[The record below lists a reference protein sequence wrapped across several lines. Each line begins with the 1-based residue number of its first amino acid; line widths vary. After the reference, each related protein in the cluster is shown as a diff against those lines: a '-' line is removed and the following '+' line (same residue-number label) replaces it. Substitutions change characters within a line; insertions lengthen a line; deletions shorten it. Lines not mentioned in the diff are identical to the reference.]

1 MRGYRKDTYMTDST
15 QALPVPEAVGKLYD
29 RLTLTALDDGTF
41 NPNIHIGFWDTPD
54 SEATLEEAVDRLT
67 DVLIERLLVDD
78 SAHVL
83 DLGCGVGG
91 PGLRVARTTGAR
103 VTGVSISQ
111 EQVKTANRLA
121 EKAGLADRATFQHAD
136 AMKLPFEDGL
146 FDAVMALESIIHMPD
161 RQQVLTEA
169 SRVLRPGGRLVL
181 TDIFERAPRKE
192 VPHPSIQ
199 KFCRNFMVTL
209 ADADDYVSL
218 LHRSG
223 LRLRGLLD
231 ITEHTQQRTFQE
243 LSRPTAGGDRPE
255 ALGQTNL
262 PDLFHPSDM
271 LGVDEFGCLLVAAV
285 RP

>member
-1 MRGYRKDTYMTDST
+1 MTDSAQT
-15 QALPVPEAVGKLYD
+15 LPVPEAVGKLYD
-29 RLTLTALDDGTF
+29 RLTLTALRDGTF

-54 SEATLEEAVDRLT
+54 SKATLEEAVDRLT
-67 DVLIERLLVDD
+67 DVLIERLLVDETD
-78 SAHVL
+78 HVL
-83 DLGCGVGG
+83 DVGCGVGG
-91 PGLRVARTTGAR
+91 PGLRVVESTGAR
-103 VTGVSISQ
+103 LTGISISE

-121 EKAGLADRATFQHAD
+121 EEAGRADRAVFQRAD
-136 AMKLPFEDGL
+136 AMQLPFEDAS

-161 RQQVLTEA
+161 RETVLTEVA
-169 SRVLRPGGRLVL
+169 RVLRPGGRLVL
-181 TDIFERAPRKE
+181 TDVFERAPRK
-192 VPHPSIQ
+192 VPRHPSID

-209 ADADDYVSL
+209 ADVDGYVAM

-243 LSRPTAGGDRPE
+243 LSRPVEGADRHE

-262 PDLFHPSDM
+262 PDLFQPSDM
-271 LGVDEFGCLLVAAV
+271 LGVDEFGCILVAAV

>member
-1 MRGYRKDTYMTDST
+1 MTDSAQT
-15 QALPVPEAVGKLYD
+15 LPVPEAVGKLYD
-29 RLTLTALDDGTF
+29 RLTLTALRDGTF

-54 SEATLEEAVDRLT
+54 SKATLEEAVDRLT
-67 DVLIERLLVDD
+67 DVLIERLLVDETD
-78 SAHVL
+78 HVL
-83 DLGCGVGG
+83 DVGCGVGG
-91 PGLRVARTTGAR
+91 PGLRVVESTGAR
-103 VTGVSISQ
+103 LTGISISE

-121 EKAGLADRATFQHAD
+121 EEAGRADRAVFQRAD
-136 AMKLPFEDGL
+136 AMQLPFEDAS

-161 RQQVLTEA
+161 RETVLTEVA
-169 SRVLRPGGRLVL
+169 RVLRPGGRLVL
-181 TDIFERAPRKE
+181 TDVFERAPQK
-192 VPHPSIQ
+192 VPRHPSID

-209 ADADDYVSL
+209 ADVDGYVAM

-243 LSRPTAGGDRPE
+243 LSRPVEGADRHE

-262 PDLFHPSDM
+262 PDLFQPSDM
-271 LGVDEFGCLLVAAV
+271 LGVDEFGCVLVAAV

>member
-1 MRGYRKDTYMTDST
+1 MVGETD
-15 QALPVPEAVGKLYD
+15 
-29 RLTLTALDDGTF
+29 
-41 NPNIHIGFWDTPD
+41 
-54 SEATLEEAVDRLT
+54 
-67 DVLIERLLVDD
+67 
-78 SAHVL
+78 HVL

-91 PGLRVARTTGAR
+91 PGLRVVERTGAR
-103 VTGVSISQ
+103 LTGISISE

-121 EKAGLADRATFQHAD
+121 EEAGRADRAVFRRAD
-136 AMKLPFEDGL
+136 AMELPFEDGS

-161 RQQVLTEA
+161 REQVLTEVA
-169 SRVLRPGGRLVL
+169 RVLRPGGRLVL
-181 TDIFERAPRKE
+181 TDVFERAPRKT
-192 VPHPSIQ
+192 PRHPSID

-209 ADADDYVSL
+209 ADADGYVAM
-218 LHRSG
+218 LHRAG

-231 ITEHTQQRTFQE
+231 ITEHTMQRTFEE
-243 LSRPTAGGDRPE
+243 LARPVEGADRPE

>member
-1 MRGYRKDTYMTDST
+1 MTDST
-15 QALPVPEAVGKLYD
+15 QALPEPEAVGKLYD
-29 RLTLTALDDGTF
+29 RLTLTALGDGTF

-54 SEATLEEAVDRLT
+54 STATLEEAVDRLT

-91 PGLRVARTTGAR
+91 PGLRVARETGAR

-121 EKAGLADRATFQHAD
+121 EEAGLADRAVFRHAD
-136 AMKLPFEDGL
+136 AMKLPFEDAS

-169 SRVLRPGGRLVL
+169 ARVLQPGGRLVL
-181 TDIFERAPRKE
+181 TDVFERAPRKE
-192 VPHPSIQ
+192 TLHPSIE

-209 ADADDYVSL
+209 ADADDYVAL

-243 LSRPTAGGDRPE
+243 LSRPTEGEDRPE

-262 PDLFHPSDM
+262 PDLFRPSDM

>member
-1 MRGYRKDTYMTDST
+1 MTDSAQT
-15 QALPVPEAVGKLYD
+15 LPEPEAVGALYD
-29 RLTLTALDDGTF
+29 RLTRTALNDGTF
-41 NPNIHIGFWDTPD
+41 NPNIHIGFWETPD
-54 SEATLEEAVDRLT
+54 SEATLEEAVDTLT
-67 DVLIERLLVDD
+67 DVLIERLLVDG
-78 SAHVL
+78 SHHVL

-91 PGLRVARTTGAR
+91 PALRVTRQTGAR

-121 EKAGLADRATFQHAD
+121 EEAGLADRAVFEHGD
-136 AMKLPFEDGL
+136 AMHLPFEDGS

-169 SRVLRPGGRLVL
+169 ARVLKPGGRLVL

-209 ADADDYVSL
+209 ADADDYVAL

-231 ITEHTQQRTFQE
+231 ITEHTQQRTFRE
-243 LSRPTAGGDRPE
+243 LARPTAEEDRPE

-262 PDLFHPSDM
+262 PDLFRPADM
-271 LGVDEFGCLLVAAV
+271 LGVEEFGCLLAAAV

>member
-1 MRGYRKDTYMTDST
+1 MTDST
-15 QALPVPEAVGKLYD
+15 QTLPVPEAVGKLYD
-29 RLTLTALDDGTF
+29 RLTLTALNDGTF

-54 SEATLEEAVDRLT
+54 STATLEEAVDRLT

-91 PGLRVARTTGAR
+91 PGIRVARRTGAR
-103 VTGVSISQ
+103 VTGISISQ

-121 EKAGLADRATFQHAD
+121 AEAGLADRAEFRHAD
-136 AMKLPFEDGL
+136 AMKLPFEDGT

-161 RQQVLTEA
+161 REQVLTEVA
-169 SRVLRPGGRLVL
+169 RVLRPGGRLVL
-181 TDIFERAPRKE
+181 TDVFERAPKQA

-209 ADADDYVSL
+209 ADADDYVAM
-218 LHRSG
+218 LHRAG

-231 ITEHTQQRTFQE
+231 ITEHTMQRTFTE
-243 LSRPTAGGDRPE
+243 LARPSAGTERPE

-262 PDLFHPSDM
+262 PDLFRPSDM
-271 LGVDEFGCLLVAAV
+271 VGVDEFGCLLVAAV